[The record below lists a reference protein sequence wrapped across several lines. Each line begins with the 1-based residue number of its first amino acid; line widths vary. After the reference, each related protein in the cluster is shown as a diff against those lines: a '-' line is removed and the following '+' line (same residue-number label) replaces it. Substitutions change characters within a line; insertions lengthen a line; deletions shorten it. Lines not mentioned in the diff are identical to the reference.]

1 MHILQTIVAALA
13 VVVLLYV
20 AFIVGAVVL
29 RILLGLLAIAA
40 AVWMVRVLVATYHE
54 QRRGG

>member
-1 MHILQTIVAALA
+1 MHIIQTVIAAIA

-20 AFIVGAVVL
+20 AFIVGAVVM

-40 AVWMVRVLVATYHE
+40 AVWLVRLLVTSWNE
-54 QRRGG
+54 PRPR

>member
-1 MHILQTIVAALA
+1 MNILQTVIAAIA

-20 AFIVGAVVL
+20 AFIVGAVVM

-40 AVWMVRVLVATYHE
+40 AVWMVRMLVASVRE
-54 QRRGG
+54 QRGT

>member
-1 MHILQTIVAALA
+1 MHIIQTIIAALA

-40 AVWMVRVLVATYHE
+40 AVWMVRLLVASWRE
-54 QRRGG
+54 PRGT